1 MIDIILIVVIFLL
14 LIFIVW
20 ISSAFFGAPFQPS
33 SDKALSIM
41 LELSGIQDSKNKKK
55 KFRIADLGSG
65 DGKVVIGFAQMAPEG
80 SEVHGFEINPL
91 LVWISR
97 LRIKA
102 MGLDKKAFIHRKNY
116 WKQDFSDFDII
127 NSFQI
132 NYAMPGLERKFQ
144 KELKPGSRVV
154 SNTWKFPKW
163 KPEKKIAYG
172 LGDVLLYI
180 K

>member
-1 MIDIILIVVIFLL
+1 MIFEIILVVLL
-14 LIFIVW
+14 LIFFVW

-41 LELSGIQDSKNKKK
+41 LKLSDLENPKNKKK
-55 KFRIADLGSG
+55 KFKIADLGSG
-65 DGKVVIGFAQMAPEG
+65 DGKIVIGFAQIAPEG

-102 MGLDKKAFIHRKNY
+102 MGLEKKAFIHRKNY
-116 WKQDFSDFDII
+116 WKQDFSEFNII

-132 NYAMPGLERKFQ
+132 NYAMPGLEKKFQ
-144 KELKPGSRVV
+144 KELKTGSRVI
-154 SNTWKFPKW
+154 SNTWKFPHW
-163 KPEKKIAYG
+163 KPKDKIAYG
-172 LGDVLLYI
+172 LGDVFLYM